1 MQGSGGSYNNHED
14 QPDARPPKSRRG
26 RSPSH
31 RSRLRFSLRY
41 CPFPLRRNSLPA
53 CVAAC
58 ALALRWRR
66 AVGPSC
72 GLDAGAVRCRSRVRA
87 VMAVAVVVIYRD
99 VAMNEGLA
107 VSALR
112 PEADIW
118 AGLQHVALCHRQKCR
133 YSITS
138 ARARSVGGISNP
150 SDFAALIL
158 LTNWNLEAFR
168 IAA

>member
-1 MQGSGGSYNNHED
+1 
-14 QPDARPPKSRRG
+14 
-26 RSPSH
+26 
-31 RSRLRFSLRY
+31 
-41 CPFPLRRNSLPA
+41 
-53 CVAAC
+53 
-58 ALALRWRR
+58 
-66 AVGPSC
+66 
-72 GLDAGAVRCRSRVRA
+72 
-87 VMAVAVVVIYRD
+87 MAVAVVVIYRD